1 MRNTAEVLL
10 ILLIIIINIIYVE
23 ISHWFSAKENDWGYA
38 SFLPW
43 KVLRPTYYVHVHVHV
58 CV

>member
-1 MRNTAEVLL
+1 M
-10 ILLIIIINIIYVE
+10 LIINSIFNNNISIE

-43 KVLRPTYYVHVHVHV
+43 KVPSTCTCIWLLV
-58 CV
+58 